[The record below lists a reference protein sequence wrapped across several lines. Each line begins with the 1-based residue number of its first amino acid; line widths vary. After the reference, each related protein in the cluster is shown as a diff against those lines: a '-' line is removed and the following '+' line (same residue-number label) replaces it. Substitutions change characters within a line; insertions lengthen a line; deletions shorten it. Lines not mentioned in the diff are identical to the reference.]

1 MQVLTRGAE
10 IWGLGISETQNQ
22 DFQTYYEELR
32 SWNAR
37 FNLTAITG
45 YRQVQVRHFL
55 DSLSCLLALDDL
67 PPSDVSLRVI
77 DIGTGA
83 GFPAL
88 PLKLLRPDWDVTL
101 VDSMRK
107 KTQFLEHM
115 VRVLGLTKV
124 SVLWSRA
131 EELGHM
137 AAHRE
142 QYDLTM
148 ARAVAD
154 LSVLAEY
161 LLPLCR
167 IGGVMLAPRGPR
179 ARAEADGARLSID
192 TLGGRLVEVR
202 SVDVP
207 GLDEERY
214 LVLAEK
220 IARTPA
226 RYPRRPGIPRK
237 RPLS

>member
-1 MQVLTRGAE
+1 VQVLTRGAE
-10 IWGLGISETQNQ
+10 SWGLGISDAQSQ

-32 SWNAR
+32 TWNTQ

-55 DSLSCLLALDDL
+55 DSLSCLLVLDDL
-67 PPSDVSLRVI
+67 SLSNLSLRVI

-101 VDSMRK
+101 VDSTLK

-142 QYDLTM
+142 QYHLTM

-154 LSVLAEY
+154 LPVLAEY

-167 IGGVMLAPRGPR
+167 IGGMMLAPRGPR
-179 ARAEADGARLSID
+179 AREEVDGALPSID

-202 SVDVP
+202 SVSVP

-214 LVLAEK
+214 MVLAEK
-220 IARTPA
+220 ISRTPA
-226 RYPRRPGIPRK
+226 QYPRRPGMPRK